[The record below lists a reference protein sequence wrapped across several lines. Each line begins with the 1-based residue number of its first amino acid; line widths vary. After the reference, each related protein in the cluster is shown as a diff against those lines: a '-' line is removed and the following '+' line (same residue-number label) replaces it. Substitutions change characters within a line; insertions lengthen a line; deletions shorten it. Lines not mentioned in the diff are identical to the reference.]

1 LIAPKS
7 AFPYILPT
15 KPFSQSPG
23 EEKHLSVVVVVVV
36 VVVQE
41 KKMMKKKKQ
50 QQQQQLKPTA
60 PTHSPNKNPL

>member
-1 LIAPKS
+1 LIAPKN

-23 EEKHLSVVVVVVV
+23 EEKHLSVVVVV
-36 VVVQE
+36 QE
-41 KKMMKKKKQ
+41 KKMKKKKKR
-50 QQQQQLKPTA
+50 QLKPNS

>member
-1 LIAPKS
+1 LIAPKN

-36 VVVQE
+36 VQE
-41 KKMMKKKKQ
+41 KKKMKKKKKQ
-50 QQQQQLKPTA
+50 QQFKPNS
-60 PTHSPNKNPL
+60 PNHSPNKNPL